1 MLPPRRIALLSM
13 IASAVAAFACGS
25 SSAATTTTATP
36 APTPAQ
42 GPNRAPM
49 PMGTTPAFASPPAD
63 SFAPL
68 RARAV
73 EAMMQRIA
81 GKENMP
87 AESVF
92 TNVKVLR
99 RVPAGRLL
107 GIMNNGFGRSLG
119 VSCGFCHVPGKW
131 ASDEKPTK
139 QIARDMMAFSGKVNA
154 ELKNIP
160 NLPDS
165 NATVNCSTC
174 HRGQAKPFPNGEA
187 RGG

>member
-1 MLPPRRIALLSM
+1 MLPSRRIALLSTT
-13 IASAVAAFACGS
+13 ALAVTALACGG
-25 SSAATTTTATP
+25 SSAATTTATP
-36 APTPAQ
+36 APSPAPAQ
-42 GPNRAPM
+42 ATTGL
-49 PMGTTPAFASPPAD
+49 TPAFPPPPVD
-63 SFAPL
+63 SFAPM

-73 EAMMQRIA
+73 QMMMQRIA
-81 GKENMP
+81 GKANMP

-139 QIARDMMAFSGKVNA
+139 QIAREMMAFSGKVNA
-154 ELKNIP
+154 ALKSIP

-165 NATVNCSTC
+165 NASVGCATC

-187 RGG
+187 RER